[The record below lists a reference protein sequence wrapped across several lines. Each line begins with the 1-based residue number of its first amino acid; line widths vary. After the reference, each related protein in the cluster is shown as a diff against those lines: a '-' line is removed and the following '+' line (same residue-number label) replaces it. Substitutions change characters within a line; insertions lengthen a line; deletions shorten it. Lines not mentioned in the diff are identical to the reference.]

1 MSGDQEP
8 HTNGL
13 NGDGNISDDEED
25 RSKMRPVDIEADV
38 KEMERRKRVEAI
50 MNSQLF
56 REELERVVGD
66 SIRESGADGIS
77 ALLSDVMNIKSG
89 SLLVNPYSYSKRS
102 APASACVVP
111 INDIRGID
119 SMVYAKGEKLLRCKL
134 AAVYRLIDLHGWT
147 QGIYNH
153 VTARVSQDTEHFLL
167 NPFGMMYNEVTASS
181 LVKVNMQ
188 GDVVEEGTTNFGVNQ
203 AGFML
208 HSAIHA
214 ARPDIKC
221 VVHLHT
227 PSITAIS
234 TMKCGLLPLSQE
246 SCLIGDVSYH
256 SYNGIVVDPEERQSI
271 AKDLGPSNKV
281 MFLRNHGV
289 VCCGG
294 TIEEAFHVSYHT
306 VLACDTQLKMM
317 PYGLDNLVLIDD
329 EVRRKTFELGQ
340 RGGGG
345 VNTAKKEWGI
355 GELEFEALMRMLDNS
370 GFRTG
375 FTYTDPLV
383 RKEPARM
390 ANDVEL
396 PPTVSNLGFLME
408 EDELY
413 KDSPLKGLLAQ
424 MARANRSTNKTKWV
438 NSPNVYQKVEVL
450 ETGTTDPK
458 KITKWVSE
466 GSPSHSTP
474 IKIESSNQFVPVNTN
489 PKEFKKVQKL
499 MKEGRRLGGVH
510 AGPESKVLDGVSWE
524 EARQMADAHPSAVG
538 EPYGMK
544 VGAASKGII
553 QRDFQHH
560 ATVFKSPY
568 AKNPF
573 DSVSNEE
580 LEEYKRIINKK
591 NKGDSSPASPVLEE
605 DTIGDTTDPD
615 VDSQAEFKAALERS
629 LSTRQPGR
637 EGINNQFFE
646 RNTPRSKSLGRGL
659 KGDHTNYE
667 EETDGNRTFSE
678 GEGDTSRATDPDS
691 ALSPKKEKKKK
702 GLRTPSFLKKKKKDK
717 KEKEKA

>member
-89 SLLVNPYSYSKRS
+89 T

-605 DTIGDTTDPD
+605 DTIGDTTDPG
-615 VDSQAEFKAALERS
+615 E
-629 LSTRQPGR
+629 
-637 EGINNQFFE
+637 
-646 RNTPRSKSLGRGL
+646 
-659 KGDHTNYE
+659 HTNYE

>member
-1 MSGDQEP
+1 M
-8 HTNGL
+8 
-13 NGDGNISDDEED
+13 
-25 RSKMRPVDIEADV
+25 
-38 KEMERRKRVEAI
+38 
-50 MNSQLF
+50 F

-66 SIRESGADGIS
+66 SLRESGADGIS
-77 ALLSDVMNIKSG
+77 ALISDVMNIKSG
-89 SLLVNPYSYSKRS
+89 TTSTS
-102 APASACVVP
+102 AVIP
-111 INDIRGID
+111 INDIRGLD
-119 SMVYAKGEKLLRCKL
+119 SMGYAKGEKQLRCKL

-153 VTARVSQDTEHFLL
+153 VTARVDQDTEHFLL
-167 NPFGMMYNEVTASS
+167 NPFGVLYNEVTASS

-188 GDVVEEGTTNFGVNQ
+188 GEMVEEGTTNFGVNK
-203 AGFML
+203 AGFVI

-221 VVHLHT
+221 VIHLHT
-227 PSITAIS
+227 PNIVAIS
-234 TMKCGLLPLSQE
+234 TMKCGLMPLCQE

-256 SYNGIVVDPEERQSI
+256 SYKGLAVEDAERESL
-271 AKDLGPSNKV
+271 AKDLGPNNKV

-289 VCCGG
+289 VCCGR
-294 TIEEAFHVSYHT
+294 TIEEAWHVLYHT
-306 VLACDTQLKMM
+306 MMAVETQLKMM
-317 PYGLDNLVLIDD
+317 PYGLDNLVLID
-329 EVRRKTFELGQ
+329 EETRARVYEIGQ

-345 VNTAKKEWGI
+345 ENTANKEWGV

-375 FTYTDPLV
+375 YTYAEPLV
-383 RKEPARM
+383 RKEPVRQVS
-390 ANDVEL
+390 DVEL
-396 PPTVSNLGFLME
+396 PPTVSNLSYLLE

-413 KDSPLKGLLAQ
+413 KDGALRNILAQ
-424 MARANRSTNKTKWV
+424 MARATRSSKKTNWV

-538 EPYGMK
+538 DPYGMK

-573 DSVSNEE
+573 DSVSNDE
-580 LEEYKRIINKK
+580 LEEYKRIIDKK
-591 NKGDSSPASPVLEE
+591 NKGETSPEPVIE
-605 DTIGDTTDPD
+605 DPRDTTDPG
-615 VDSQAEFKAALERS
+615 E
-629 LSTRQPGR
+629 
-637 EGINNQFFE
+637 
-646 RNTPRSKSLGRGL
+646 
-659 KGDHTNYE
+659 HTYG
-667 EETDGNRTFSE
+667 EETDGNHTFSE
-678 GEGDTSRATDPDS
+678 GEGDTSRATDPES
-691 ALSPKKEKKKK
+691 ALSPKKKKK

-717 KEKEKA
+717 KEKDEKKKEKTPA

>member
-1 MSGDQEP
+1 MSEESEP
-8 HTNGL
+8 HTNGV
-13 NGDGNISDDEED
+13 NGGNSSEDEDDQ
-25 RSKMRPVDIEADV
+25 KNMRPVDIEADV

-66 SIRESGADGIS
+66 SIRESGADGI
-77 ALLSDVMNIKSG
+77 AGLISDVMNIKTG
-89 SLLVNPYSYSKRS
+89 SSQ
-102 APASACVVP
+102 PANSCVIP

-134 AAVYRLIDLHGWT
+134 AAVYRLIELYGWT
-147 QGIYNH
+147 QNIYNH

-167 NPFGMMYNEVTASS
+167 NPFGMLYSEVTASS
-181 LVKVNMQ
+181 LIKVNMQ
-188 GDVVEEGTTNFGVNQ
+188 GEMVEEGTTNFSISK

-208 HSAIHA
+208 HSAIHQ

-221 VVHLHT
+221 IVHLHT
-227 PSITAIS
+227 PNIVAVS
-234 TMKCGLLPLSQE
+234 TLKCGLLPLSQE

-256 SYNGIVVDPEERQSI
+256 DFNGIVVEPEERESI

-289 VCCGG
+289 VCCGKS
-294 TIEEAFHVSYHT
+294 IEEAWLNSYHT
-306 VLACDTQLKMM
+306 VLACDTQLKMI
-317 PYGLDNLVLIDD
+317 PLGLDNLVLIDD
-329 EVRRKTFELGQ
+329 EVRRKTYETGQ
-340 RGGGG
+340 RSGGGAS
-345 VNTAKKEWGI
+345 TSKKEWGV

-370 GFRTG
+370 GYRTG
-375 FTYTDPLV
+375 FTYADPLV
-383 RKEPARM
+383 RKEPAKM

-396 PPTVSNLGFLME
+396 PPTVSNLGYLME

-413 KDSPLKGLLAQ
+413 KDGPLKGLLAQ
-424 MARANRSTNKTKWV
+424 MARATRGSNKTKWV

-458 KITKWVSE
+458 KITKWVAD

-474 IKIESSNQFVPVNTN
+474 IKIENSNQFVPVNTN

-524 EARQMADAHPSAVG
+524 EARQMADGQQSTVVDG
-538 EPYGMK
+538 GYGMK

-573 DSVSNEE
+573 DSISNEE
-580 LEEYKRIINKK
+580 LEEYKRIIDKK
-591 NKGDSSPASPVLEE
+591 SKGESSPSSPVVEE
-605 DTIGDTTDPD
+605 DHTMGDTTD
-615 VDSQAEFKAALERS
+615 AGE
-629 LSTRQPGR
+629 
-637 EGINNQFFE
+637 
-646 RNTPRSKSLGRGL
+646 
-659 KGDHTNYE
+659 HTNYE
-667 EETDGNRTFSE
+667 TDGDGNRTFSE

-717 KEKEKA
+717 KEKA